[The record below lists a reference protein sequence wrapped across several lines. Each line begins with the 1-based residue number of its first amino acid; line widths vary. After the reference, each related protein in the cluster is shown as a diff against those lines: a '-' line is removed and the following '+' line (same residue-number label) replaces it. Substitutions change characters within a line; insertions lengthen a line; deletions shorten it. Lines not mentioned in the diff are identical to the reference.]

1 MLELELI
8 PVVGVYMV
16 SLIYG
21 HNTNIINTSYEL
33 TISDRILQPE
43 NDS

>member
-21 HNTNIINTSYEL
+21 HNTNMIKTDYEF
-33 TISDRILQPE
+33 TIGREISE
-43 NDS
+43 T

>member
-1 MLELELI
+1 MLELELE

-21 HNTNIINTSYEL
+21 FSTNRIETGNEL
-33 TISDRILQPE
+33 ILGEQIFPSE
-43 NDS
+43 TDT

>member
-21 HNTNIINTSYEL
+21 HNTNMIITNHETVLGEK
-33 TISDRILQPE
+33 IL
-43 NDS
+43 

>member
-16 SLIYG
+16 SLIFG
-21 HNTNIINTSYEL
+21 HNTNMIKTDYEFSIGEEIL
-33 TISDRILQPE
+33 TA
-43 NDS
+43 

>member
-16 SLIYG
+16 GIIYG
-21 HNTNIINTSYEL
+21 HNTNLIKTNYEF
-33 TISDRILQPE
+33 TIGEKYEQFMQE
-43 NDS
+43 